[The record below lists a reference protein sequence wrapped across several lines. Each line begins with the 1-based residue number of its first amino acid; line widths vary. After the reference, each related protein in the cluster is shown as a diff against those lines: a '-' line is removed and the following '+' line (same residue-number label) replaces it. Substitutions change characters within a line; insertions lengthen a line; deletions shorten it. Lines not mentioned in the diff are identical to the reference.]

1 MPLLGM
7 TQKERVLRE
16 LIHVP
21 AGLTTV
27 ELGDRTGLPEG
38 SLRTII
44 WEMRKEGWIEPVGG
58 VRGRY
63 RYAITNLGRRHAPG
77 PPPDAIAQA
86 FATLQGTLEL
96 ETHRSTHPPLGPAGL
111 RGQLLAFV
119 NWLVET
125 KPELLATHSPSV
137 RARLEA
143 AVLEYLC
150 GDTRELMSQLERL
163 TSDEEG

>member
-1 MPLLGM
+1 MRLLGM
-7 TQKERVLRE
+7 TQKERVLRK
-16 LIHVP
+16 LTHVP
-21 AGLTTV
+21 EGLTTV

-38 SLRTII
+38 SLRTIV
-44 WEMRKEGWIEPVGG
+44 WEMRKEGWIEPVCG

-86 FATLQGTLEL
+86 FATLQGTMGL
-96 ETHRSTHPPLGPAGL
+96 ETHRPTHPPLAPAGL

-119 NWLVET
+119 SWLVE
-125 KPELLATHSPSV
+125 KRPELLAIHSPSV
-137 RARLEA
+137 RARLEG
-143 AVLEYLC
+143 AVLEYLY